1 MYLSKCLISNRRPLN
16 PYEIHR
22 KIWALFPDRPR
33 ATRDFLFRVEKS
45 PPGGQAILL
54 QSAISPVAVN
64 GNVSIVGH
72 KEVEYSFGQGM
83 VLRFH
88 LTANPTKRIR
98 DRGGKKKNQGRCRVP
113 LIDEDEIRSW
123 LVRKFA
129 DSAHLQ
135 EMIVASKDIIYFRK
149 KGMPGKVVTVTCDGL
164 LTVSDGD
171 LFKEM
176 VIKGIGP
183 AKAFGC
189 GLLSLARV

>member
-22 KIWALFPDRPR
+22 KIWSLFPDRPT
-33 ATRDFLFRVEKS
+33 ATRDFLFRVEKTS
-45 PPGGQAILL
+45 PAGQAILL
-54 QSAISPVAVN
+54 QSAMAPVAGN
-64 GNVSIVGH
+64 RNVSIVGH

-83 VLRFH
+83 ALRFH

-98 DRGGKKKNQGRCRVP
+98 DFGGKKKNQGRCRVP
-113 LIDEDEIRSW
+113 LVDEDEIQAW

-129 DSAHLQ
+129 DSAQLH
-135 EMIVASKDIIYFRK
+135 EVVVASKDTLYFRK
-149 KGMPGKVVTVTCDGL
+149 KEMPGKVVTVTYNGL

-171 LFKEM
+171 LLKKM

-189 GLLSLARV
+189 GLLSLARI

>member
-1 MYLSKCLISNRRPLN
+1 LN

-22 KIWALFPDRPR
+22 KIWELFPDRPN

-45 PPGGQAILL
+45 SPGGQAILL
-54 QSAISPVAVN
+54 QSAMAPVAN
-64 GNVSIVGH
+64 NKNVAIVGH
-72 KEVEYSFGQGM
+72 KEVEYSFEQGM
-83 VLRFH
+83 ALRFH

-98 DRGGKKKNQGRCRVP
+98 DLGGKKKNQGRCRVP

-129 DSAHLQ
+129 DSAQLQ
-135 EMIVASKDIIYFRK
+135 EMIVARKNTLYFRK
-149 KGMPGKVVTVTCDGL
+149 KGMPGKVVTVTYNGL

-189 GLLSLARV
+189 GLLSLARI